1 MKGPWKWSESGLQLI
16 DNGGRTVLLIR
27 PSDATEEEF
36 NVIEAAPELAFM
48 LAEMLLEAVGR
59 AGGVSDVTA
68 RKAQD
73 LLARIK

>member
-36 NVIEAAPELAFM
+36 NVIEAA
-48 LAEMLLEAVGR
+48 MLLEAVGR